1 MVVSSLLE
9 NMLFCPVFSVIMIA
23 LSVHVDDSEDGSDI
37 EPSENNEEGD
47 SFMGAYSNALSEEL
61 KTSTLNKSFVRA
73 SESFK
78 INEVSSL
85 TFPLRSFH
93 GGPKST

>member
-9 NMLFCPVFSVIMIA
+9 NMLFSSVFSVIMIA

-37 EPSENNEEGD
+37 EPSENNEGD

-73 SESFK
+73 SQSLK

>member
-9 NMLFCPVFSVIMIA
+9 NMLFSSVFSVIMIA

-37 EPSENNEEGD
+37 EPSENNEGD

-61 KTSTLNKSFVRA
+61 KTSTLNKSFVHA
-73 SESFK
+73 SQSFK
-78 INEVSSL
+78 TNEVSSL
-85 TFPLRSFH
+85 TFPLHAFH